1 MDVEKTDGSSGSY
14 SISGI
19 RKLEFTGISTD
30 IQIPPQIG
38 ESEEGTK
45 LYPNPVIDQLYIKNT
60 SVEEC
65 EVLVEIL
72 DLQGKILLKETIS
85 SMNGINVSELRKG
98 MYICR
103 VYSYDKTKNIKFLKQ

>member
-1 MDVEKTDGSSGSY
+1 MNVEKADGTSSSY

-19 RKLEFTGISTD
+19 RKLDFAGISTD
-30 IQIPPQIG
+30 IQISQQIG
-38 ESEEGTK
+38 KSEEGTK
-45 LYPNPVIDQLYIKNT
+45 LYPNPVIDQLYIKKT
-60 SVEEC
+60 LVEEC

-85 SMNGINVSELRKG
+85 AMNGINVSGLQKG

-103 VYSYDKTKNIKFLKQ
+103 LYTCEKVENIKFLKN